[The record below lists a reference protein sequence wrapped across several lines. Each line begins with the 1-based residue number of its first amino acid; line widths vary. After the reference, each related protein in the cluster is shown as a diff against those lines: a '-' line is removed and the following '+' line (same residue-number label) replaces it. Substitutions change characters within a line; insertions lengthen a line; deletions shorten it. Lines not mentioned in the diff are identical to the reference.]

1 MSAVTRDLAKLLV
14 NSSIED
20 LTSNSR
26 HEAKRSLLNWIG
38 CALGGCNSDAVN
50 AALAAVREF
59 AGPPQAA
66 VLGRG
71 IRLDILHA
79 ALLNVISSNI
89 LDFNDTHAHMVVHPA
104 EPVAA
109 AVLAFAEY
117 RPVTGAELLHAFI
130 LGVEVECRLL
140 DPAVADYRFVW
151 TPTTTVGAFGAAA
164 AVGRLLGL
172 DEQQTAWALGIAAT
186 QACGLRE
193 MGGSMSK
200 SFNPGHAARCGLSAA
215 LLAAR
220 DFTATETGIEGS
232 RGFIQAF
239 GTPKDPA
246 AVVAGW
252 GQGFQIELNT
262 YKAFPCGAVTHGA
275 IDACLQLHS
284 RYHLHPEQVAAIA
297 LEVHPLALAI
307 TGRTAPTSE
316 LEAKLSVVHTAAC
329 AIVYGKV
336 GVKQFK
342 PECIQDAQVVA
353 LRDRITVTAD
363 DSFGRDEAQA
373 VITLRNGATL
383 QQHVQHALGSV
394 HRPLSDRAL
403 ETKFR
408 DLAEPVLPSA
418 AVDQLIAM
426 VWSLESLGDAG
437 SISRIAAGRIP

>member
-215 LLAAR
+215 LLGGRGFPAP
-220 DFTATETGIEGS
+220 ETGIEGS
-232 RGFIQAF
+232 RGFIPAF
-239 GTPKDPA
+239 
-246 AVVAGW
+246 
-252 GQGFQIELNT
+252 
-262 YKAFPCGAVTHGA
+262 
-275 IDACLQLHS
+275 
-284 RYHLHPEQVAAIA
+284 
-297 LEVHPLALAI
+297 
-307 TGRTAPTSE
+307 
-316 LEAKLSVVHTAAC
+316 
-329 AIVYGKV
+329 
-336 GVKQFK
+336 
-342 PECIQDAQVVA
+342 
-353 LRDRITVTAD
+353 
-363 DSFGRDEAQA
+363 
-373 VITLRNGATL
+373 
-383 QQHVQHALGSV
+383 
-394 HRPLSDRAL
+394 
-403 ETKFR
+403 
-408 DLAEPVLPSA
+408 
-418 AVDQLIAM
+418 
-426 VWSLESLGDAG
+426 
-437 SISRIAAGRIP
+437 